1 MNLRWEAN
9 DVYDLENQIIE
20 GKCSYQDALFIFS
33 KKGATTKMAKDYNY
47 TSDTK
52 ITNERFFIDT
62 IKSLM
67 NDRIKVLNDYEV
79 QLAVNKRH
87 GYDSTGIMIYD
98 KIDYYPELKK

>member
-1 MNLRWEAN
+1 MLISRCAFYFQQKGRYNKN
-9 DVYDLENQIIE
+9 
-20 GKCSYQDALFIFS
+20 GKRLLF
-33 KKGATTKMAKDYNY
+33 
-47 TSDTK
+47 SDTK

-62 IKSLM
+62 VKSLM